1 MDNDTLTQIE
11 RHLTAASSSL
21 HQAWALATANDESHY
36 GELAD
41 QVWDAVV
48 AARAELGWYELAG
61 PAAYSRPHTAEIEV
75 RYVREGDNGKFYW
88 RYGRNTR

>member
-21 HQAWALATANDESHY
+21 YQAWALATSNDEPRY

-48 AARAELGWYELAG
+48 TARTELGWYELAG
-61 PAAYSRPHTAEIEV
+61 PTEIEV
-75 RYVREGDNGKFYW
+75 RYVSEGDNGKFYW